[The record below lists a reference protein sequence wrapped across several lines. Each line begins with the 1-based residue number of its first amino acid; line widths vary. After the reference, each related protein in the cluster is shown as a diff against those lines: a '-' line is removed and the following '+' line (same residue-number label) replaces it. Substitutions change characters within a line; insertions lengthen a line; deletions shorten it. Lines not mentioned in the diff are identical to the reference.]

1 MLTKWKGWKTKAQ
14 TLEVRLVV
22 TAGKQKVALE
32 SETAKHQPNWQLK
45 KRQKKQRKL
54 KTQTQVKESGQARW
68 GEVDE
73 EANSGG
79 GRLTTSLWRI
89 HASVTEEV
97 GMLLTLLLI
106 NCRVPGLYEY
116 LLPLQ
121 NMDVF
126 YFYNLKCKVWR
137 MTELQGVIRC
147 IQFEVNLNNRCSKT
161 YYLMSKL
168 YKRIGKH

>member
-1 MLTKWKGWKTKAQ
+1 MKRLKDKSADVGSKAGGHSRKAKSGSGKWNSKKSA
-14 TLEVRLVV
+14 TLP
-22 TAGKQKVALE
+22 A
-32 SETAKHQPNWQLK
+32 K
-45 KRQKKQRKL
+45 KRGKKRNRKL
-54 KTQTQVKESGQARW
+54 KYQTQVKESGQARW

-106 NCRVPGLYEY
+106 NCRVPGLNEY
-116 LLPLQ
+116 LLPVQ
-121 NMDVF
+121 NMDDF
-126 YFYNLKCKVWR
+126 NFSNLKRKVWR

-147 IQFEVNLNNRCSKT
+147 IQFKVNLINRCSKT

>member
-1 MLTKWKGWKTKAQ
+1 MLTKWKGWKTRAQ
-14 TLEVRLVV
+14 MLEVRLVV

-32 SETAKHQPNWQLK
+32 SETAKNQPHCQLK
-45 KRQKKQRKL
+45 KRGKKRNRKL
-54 KTQTQVKESGQARW
+54 KYQTQVKESGQARW

-106 NCRVPGLYEY
+106 NCREPGLNEY
-116 LLPLQ
+116 LLPVQ
-121 NMDVF
+121 NMDDF
-126 YFYNLKCKVWR
+126 NFSNLKRKVWR

-147 IQFEVNLNNRCSKT
+147 IQFEVNLNNRCSKP

-168 YKRIGKH
+168 YEG